1 MVDRRIVAAGLQVT
15 GLVSLVVG
23 AGLASLVAAFVVA
36 GVGLVLCGVALER
49 GVGD

>member
-1 MVDRRIVAAGLQVT
+1 MDRRLVASGLQVS

-36 GVGLVLCGVALER
+36 GVGLVLWGVALER
-49 GVGD
+49 SVGD

>member
-1 MVDRRIVAAGLQVT
+1 MDRRLVSTGLQVS

-36 GVGLVLCGVALER
+36 GVGLVLWGVALER
-49 GVGD
+49 SVGK